1 MILRISLSESLVEI
15 LVKYPH
21 RGPCMLLYTSLSE
34 DLVEILARS
43 SLSGPCTKILQMS
56 FLRGACKTA
65 LLGCSWEF
73 LVSRLARFSLAAA
86 GPFMT
91 ILWDSLRGPGMKIL
105 VAVFDNSL

>member
-73 LVSRLARFSLAAA
+73 LVSRSCKVLSSSSRSFYDDLVGFSSGSWHEDL
-86 GPFMT
+86 G
-91 ILWDSLRGPGMKIL
+91 RGL
-105 VAVFDNSL
+105 